1 MLRSKS
7 HFWSERAASRDL
19 SEASS
24 WEVEESSAGP
34 LSFIPRPG
42 GCVIFFAQHTLT
54 IEPSAR
60 VADVFLLRVGDVSNE
75 VSVELVTLD
84 GTALAGESY
93 AAIKQRVTFPKG
105 ASSVN
110 FKVDILASPCNLR
123 GFFVVHVEA
132 LSGATMG
139 SSSFCRIRL
148 LPEGVWPPGAPDEV
162 LNISSQDCSLE

>member
-1 MLRSKS
+1 MLRPKS

-19 SEASS
+19 SQGSS

-34 LSFIPRPG
+34 QSFIPRCG
-42 GCVIFFAQHTLT
+42 SSVIFFAEHTLS

-60 VADVFLLRVGDVSNE
+60 VAEVFLLRVGDMSNE

-93 AAIKQRVTFPKG
+93 AATKQKVIFAKG
-105 ASSVN
+105 ASSAS

-132 LSGATMG
+132 LSGGTMG

-148 LPEGVWPPGAPDEV
+148 LPNGVWPPGAPEKV
-162 LNISSQDCSLE
+162 LHISSQD